1 MTKFLSKIS
10 LSLIILLSWSS
21 LRTDNKYDI
30 SYDGI
35 LKKEIQR
42 LELRNQ
48 DRISEVVKIYIL
60 PEHYLDILVLI
71 KLESNGDSL
80 AYFQGNYGLMQI
92 NQVHLNKAKKDS
104 IYHLDFNL
112 RLGYEL
118 YKKARDEDYANRFA
132 CYNRSYLKYH
142 YQQKAY
148 KLLEDQNEY

>member
-1 MTKFLSKIS
+1 MP
-10 LSLIILLSWSS
+10 LSLHIE
-21 LRTDNKYDI
+21 TDVRHNEELA
-30 SYDGI
+30 
-35 LKKEIQR
+35 LKAKREQKLKEQIEV
-42 LELRNQ
+42 LELKNK
-48 DRISEVVKIYIL
+48 DRISAVLLSAVS
-60 PEHYLDILVLI
+60 PEHYSDILTII
-71 KLESNGDSL
+71 KLESGGDSL
-80 AYFQGNYGLMQI
+80 AYNQGNYGLMQI

-132 CYNRSYLKYH
+132 CYNRSHLKYH

>member
-1 MTKFLSKIS
+1 VTKFLSKIS

>member
-1 MTKFLSKIS
+1 
-10 LSLIILLSWSS
+10 LIILLSWSS

>member
-1 MTKFLSKIS
+1 M
-10 LSLIILLSWSS
+10 IILLSWSS

-142 YQQKAY
+142 YQQQAY

>member
-1 MTKFLSKIS
+1 VTKFLSKIS

-142 YQQKAY
+142 YQQQAY

>member
-1 MTKFLSKIS
+1 MIKFLSKIS

>member
-1 MTKFLSKIS
+1 MIKFLSKIS

-112 RLGYEL
+112 RLGYKL
-118 YKKARDEDYANRFA
+118 YKKAREEDYANRFA

-148 KLLEDQNEY
+148 KLLGD

>member
-1 MTKFLSKIS
+1 M
-10 LSLIILLSWSS
+10 IILLSWSS

-112 RLGYEL
+112 RLGYKL
-118 YKKARDEDYANRFA
+118 YKKAREEDYANRFA
-132 CYNRSYLKYH
+132 CYNRSYLKYR
-142 YQQKAY
+142 YQQQAY

>member
-118 YKKARDEDYANRFA
+118 YKKAREEDYANRFA

>member
-1 MTKFLSKIS
+1 MIKFLSKIS

-112 RLGYEL
+112 RLGYKL
-118 YKKARDEDYANRFA
+118 YKKAREEDYVNRFA

>member
-1 MTKFLSKIS
+1 M
-10 LSLIILLSWSS
+10 IILLSWSS

>member
-112 RLGYEL
+112 RLGYKL
-118 YKKARDEDYANRFA
+118 YKKAREEDYANRFA
-132 CYNRSYLKYH
+132 CYNRSHLKYR
-142 YQQKAY
+142 YQQQAY

>member
-1 MTKFLSKIS
+1 MIKFLSKIS
-10 LSLIILLSWSS
+10 PSLIILLSWSS

-35 LKKEIQR
+35 LRKEIQR

-104 IYHLDFNL
+104 IYHMDFNL

-132 CYNRSYLKYH
+132 CYNRSYLKYR
-142 YQQKAY
+142 YQQQAY
-148 KLLEDQNEY
+148 KLLGD

>member
-1 MTKFLSKIS
+1 M
-10 LSLIILLSWSS
+10 LSWSS

-118 YKKARDEDYANRFA
+118 YKKAREEDYANRFA
-132 CYNRSYLKYH
+132 CYNRSHLKYR
-142 YQQKAY
+142 YQQQAY
-148 KLLEDQNEY
+148 KLLGD

>member
-1 MTKFLSKIS
+1 M
-10 LSLIILLSWSS
+10 IILLSWSS

-35 LKKEIQR
+35 LRKEIQR

-148 KLLEDQNEY
+148 KLLEDQEEELRRLK

>member
-1 MTKFLSKIS
+1 M
-10 LSLIILLSWSS
+10 IILLSWSS

-132 CYNRSYLKYH
+132 CYNRSYLKYR
-142 YQQKAY
+142 YQQQAY

>member
-1 MTKFLSKIS
+1 MP
-10 LSLIILLSWSS
+10 LSLHIETDVRHNEELALKARRKQLL
-21 LRTDNKYDI
+21 TEQI
-30 SYDGI
+30 
-35 LKKEIQR
+35 EA
-42 LELRNQ
+42 LELKNE
-48 DRISEVVKIYIL
+48 DRISAVLLSAVS
-60 PEHYLDILVLI
+60 PEHYSDILVLI

-112 RLGYEL
+112 RLGYKL
-118 YKKARDEDYANRFA
+118 YKKAREEDYVNRFA

>member
-1 MTKFLSKIS
+1 MIKFLSKIS

-132 CYNRSYLKYH
+132 CYNRSHL
-142 YQQKAY
+142 
-148 KLLEDQNEY
+148 

>member
-1 MTKFLSKIS
+1 M
-10 LSLIILLSWSS
+10 IILLSWSS

-112 RLGYEL
+112 RLGYKL
-118 YKKARDEDYANRFA
+118 YKKAREEDYANRFA
-132 CYNRSYLKYH
+132 CYNRSHLKYR
-142 YQQKAY
+142 YQQQAY

>member
-1 MTKFLSKIS
+1 M
-10 LSLIILLSWSS
+10 IILLSWSS

-132 CYNRSYLKYH
+132 CYNRSHLKYR

-148 KLLEDQNEY
+148 KLLGD

>member
-1 MTKFLSKIS
+1 M
-10 LSLIILLSWSS
+10 LSWSS

-132 CYNRSYLKYH
+132 CYNRSHLKYR
-142 YQQKAY
+142 YQQQAY
-148 KLLEDQNEY
+148 KLLGD

>member
-1 MTKFLSKIS
+1 VIKFLSKIS

>member
-1 MTKFLSKIS
+1 M
-10 LSLIILLSWSS
+10 IILLSWSS

-148 KLLEDQNEY
+148 KLLGD

>member
-1 MTKFLSKIS
+1 
-10 LSLIILLSWSS
+10 LLSWSS

>member
-1 MTKFLSKIS
+1 MIKFLSKIS
-10 LSLIILLSWSS
+10 PSLIILLSWSS

-104 IYHLDFNL
+104 IYHMDFNL

-132 CYNRSYLKYH
+132 CYNRSYLKYR
-142 YQQKAY
+142 YQQQAY
-148 KLLEDQNEY
+148 KLLGD

>member
-1 MTKFLSKIS
+1 M
-10 LSLIILLSWSS
+10 IILLSWSS

-148 KLLEDQNEY
+148 KLLEDQNE

>member
-1 MTKFLSKIS
+1 M
-10 LSLIILLSWSS
+10 IILLSWSS

-118 YKKARDEDYANRFA
+118 YKKAREEDYANRFA

>member
-1 MTKFLSKIS
+1 MIKFLSKIS

-112 RLGYEL
+112 RLGYKL
-118 YKKARDEDYANRFA
+118 YKKAREEDYANRFA
-132 CYNRSYLKYH
+132 CYNRSHLKYR
-142 YQQKAY
+142 YQQQAY
-148 KLLEDQNEY
+148 KLLGD

>member
-1 MTKFLSKIS
+1 M
-10 LSLIILLSWSS
+10 IILLSWSS

-112 RLGYEL
+112 RLGYKL
-118 YKKARDEDYANRFA
+118 YKKAREEDYANRFA
-132 CYNRSYLKYH
+132 CYNRSHLKYR
-142 YQQKAY
+142 YQQQAY
-148 KLLEDQNEY
+148 KLLGD

>member
-1 MTKFLSKIS
+1 MIKFLSKIS

-132 CYNRSYLKYH
+132 CYNRSHLKYR

-148 KLLEDQNEY
+148 KLLGD

>member
-104 IYHLDFNL
+104 IYHLDFCIRYNL
-112 RLGYEL
+112 YLFHCHNLE
-118 YKKARDEDYANRFA
+118 EN
-132 CYNRSYLKYH
+132 SYLTVDD
-142 YQQKAY
+142 
-148 KLLEDQNEY
+148 KLDN

>member
-1 MTKFLSKIS
+1 M
-10 LSLIILLSWSS
+10 IILLSWSS

-132 CYNRSYLKYH
+132 CYNRSHLKYR
-142 YQQKAY
+142 YQQQAY

>member
-1 MTKFLSKIS
+1 MIKFLSKIS

-48 DRISEVVKIYIL
+48 DRIADVVRTNIL
-60 PEHYLDILVLI
+60 PEHYSDILVLI

-80 AYFQGNYGLMQI
+80 AYFQGNYGLMVSI
-92 NQVHLNKAKKDS
+92 LVLMDS
-104 IYHLDFNL
+104 RI
-112 RLGYEL
+112 
-118 YKKARDEDYANRFA
+118 
-132 CYNRSYLKYH
+132 
-142 YQQKAY
+142 
-148 KLLEDQNEY
+148 